1 MERHPRASSRAVAKS
16 LPAVANRNLLRRKNA
31 TNRTVGVLGIYL
43 ARTQEFMA
51 LSKVDSGNGTLR
63 PSQAQKLVGLVAVDS
78 RCSAFQ
84 YDIHFASLA

>member
-1 MERHPRASSRAVAKS
+1 
-16 LPAVANRNLLRRKNA
+16 
-31 TNRTVGVLGIYL
+31 
-43 ARTQEFMA
+43 MA